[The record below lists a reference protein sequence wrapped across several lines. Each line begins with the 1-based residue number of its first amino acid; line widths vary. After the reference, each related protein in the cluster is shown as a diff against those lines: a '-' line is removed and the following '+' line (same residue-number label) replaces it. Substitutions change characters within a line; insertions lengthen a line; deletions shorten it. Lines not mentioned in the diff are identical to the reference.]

1 MAITKE
7 SYGVKSCRFSGLTG
21 CKQASQSSVKEQADE
36 VEITQSQARTE
47 QMLVAQEQVQ
57 KTQWLHAVSYET
69 MPQGM
74 MHANASI
81 SLMPPMPR
89 PIADDAKRSA
99 S

>member
-1 MAITKE
+1 
-7 SYGVKSCRFSGLTG
+7 
-21 CKQASQSSVKEQADE
+21 
-36 VEITQSQARTE
+36 
-47 QMLVAQEQVQ
+47 MLVAQEQVQ
-57 KTQWLHAVSYET
+57 ETQRLHAVSYEA